1 MIKGVHSA
9 IIWTEEM
16 GRLLPF
22 YRDTLG
28 LTVDVDTPEFVL
40 FAADGAGQLGL
51 GVHSEVKGQ
60 SRDPNRVM
68 IDLGVDDCQAEYE
81 RLRTKGVEFMREPS
95 TDPGDPHIVATFRDP
110 DGNVVQLIEEP

>member
-28 LTVDVDTPEFVL
+28 MRVDVDTPEFVL

-68 IDLGVDDCQAEYE
+68 IDLGVDDCQADYE
-81 RLRTKGVEFMREPS
+81 RLRAKGWNSCGSPARTPVIPTSWRRSGTP
-95 TDPGDPHIVATFRDP
+95 TGTWC
-110 DGNVVQLIEEP
+110 N